1 MASQAHTLAA
11 IHIVCFV
18 SVRLLGQ
25 APPHLC
31 RPRPGRAA
39 RPHPPP
45 TLTHRPPSPTAQPH
59 PQVGDVQTAAVA
71 TGIGNTLG
79 NKGGVGLR
87 CSVGSTSL
95 LFVNAHL
102 SAHQHAVAQRN
113 ADFHRIEAQ
122 LPLQP
127 AGRVS
132 LRRHLEASVS
142 ERGFDA
148 LVWLGDLNYRID
160 ANRAM
165 VDALLA
171 PADERARA
179 APTWRGEG
187 AHWEESRAVLLAND
201 QLRRQMAE
209 GAAFAGYSEGEILFH
224 PTYKFDSK
232 VHTEYDRSEKQRIP
246 AYTDRV
252 LYRGGGVELLRYA
265 ACESLLTSDN
275 RPVTAEFRLH
285 YHPIPA
291 PARTDRAVPA
301 KSGQTS
307 SVCAVM

>member
-1 MASQAHTLAA
+1 M
-11 IHIVCFV
+11 
-18 SVRLLGQ
+18 
-25 APPHLC
+25 
-31 RPRPGRAA
+31 
-39 RPHPPP
+39 
-45 TLTHRPPSPTAQPH
+45 
-59 PQVGDVQTAAVA
+59 GDVQTAAVA

-79 NKGGVGLR
+79 NKGGVALR

-132 LRRHLEASVS
+132 MRQRLEAPLS

-148 LVWLGDLNYRID
+148 LVWLGDLNYRVD
-160 ANRAM
+160 ANRAV

-179 APTWRGEG
+179 APTWRGEE

-209 GAAFAGYSEGEILFH
+209 GAAFAGYTEGEILFR

-232 VHTEYDRSEKQRIP
+232 VHTEYDHSAKQRIP

-265 ACESLLTSDN
+265 ACESLTTSDH

-285 YHPIPA
+285 YHPVPA
-291 PARTDRAVPA
+291 PARTNPALPA